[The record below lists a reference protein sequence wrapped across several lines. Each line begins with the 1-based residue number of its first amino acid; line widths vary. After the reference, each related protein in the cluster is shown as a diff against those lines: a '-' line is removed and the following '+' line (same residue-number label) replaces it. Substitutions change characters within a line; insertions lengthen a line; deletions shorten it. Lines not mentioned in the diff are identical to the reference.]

1 MKEYIKP
8 TFDIVELRID
18 EEINTQASVSYYKKN
33 SNGWTKAQLKQ
44 MALQSFD
51 EGTASNF

>member
-18 EEINTQASVSYYKKN
+18 EEINTQASVSYYKKD
-33 SNGWTKAQLKQ
+33 SNGWTAAQLKQ